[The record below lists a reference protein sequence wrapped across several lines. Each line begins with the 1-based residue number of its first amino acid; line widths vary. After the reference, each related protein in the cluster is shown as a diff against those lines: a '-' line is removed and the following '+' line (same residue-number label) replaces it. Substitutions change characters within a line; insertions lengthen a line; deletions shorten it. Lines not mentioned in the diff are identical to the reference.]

1 MLAVFLKDLR
11 LILRDRWA
19 VLFSVLVPIVVI
31 TIIASA
37 LFHSDG
43 GPNLLVPVVNEDQGP
58 VANAF
63 VKLLRK
69 HADVVEMDRE
79 AAESLVRD
87 QNRAPAAIVFPPQL
101 SKRYLQGRTSELT
114 LLTDPAQG
122 TDLQAVKVLLLLM
135 DKEAAALADP
145 LDEERIK
152 LVERDLTGNRKEVT
166 NFEQNVPGFSI
177 MFVLLAVIFGT
188 SMGLH
193 DERDWGTLP
202 RLLVAPAGFTW
213 MLLGKLGARFVLGV
227 VQMLILFA
235 WGHWMFGVSLGSS
248 NLAFLLLTM
257 AIVFATVSVGL
268 VVAGLART
276 REQTQPLS
284 LAFVM
289 VLSALGGLW
298 WPKSIEPQWMRDISP
313 VAFTAWAM
321 RGMNDLVL
329 RDRGLES
336 MLVPVSALVLYGF
349 VALLIGLKLFRSR
362 HSAR

>member
-1 MLAVFLKDLR
+1 MVAVFLKDLK

-31 TIIASA
+31 TIIAQA
-37 LFHSDG
+37 LFHSDS
-43 GPNLLVPVVNEDQGP
+43 GPKLPVPIVDEDQGP
-58 VANAF
+58 VASAF
-63 VKLLRK
+63 VKLLRE
-69 HADVVEMDRE
+69 HADPQTMSRE
-79 AAESLVRD
+79 EAERIVRD
-87 QNRAPAAIVFPPQL
+87 QNRAPAAIVFPAGM
-101 SKRYLQGRTSELT
+101 SKRYLQGRSSELV
-114 LLTDPAQG
+114 LLTDPAQAV
-122 TDLQAVKVLLLLM
+122 DLQAVKVLLLLM

-145 LDEERIK
+145 LDEERIT
-152 LVERDLTGNRKEVT
+152 LREQNLTGNRKEVT

-227 VQMLILFA
+227 GQMLALFG
-235 WGHWMFGVSLGSS
+235 WGHWMFQVSLGSS
-248 NLAFLLLTM
+248 YSAFWMLSMSL
-257 AIVFATVSVGL
+257 VFATVATGL
-268 VVAGLART
+268 VVAGIART

-298 WPKSIEPQWMRDISP
+298 WPKSIEPQWMRDISG
-313 VAFTAWAM
+313 VAYTAWAM

-329 RDRGLES
+329 RDRGWEA
-336 MLVPVSALVLYGF
+336 MLVPVSALF
-349 VALLIGLKLFRSR
+349 TFGLGMLAVGLVLFRSR